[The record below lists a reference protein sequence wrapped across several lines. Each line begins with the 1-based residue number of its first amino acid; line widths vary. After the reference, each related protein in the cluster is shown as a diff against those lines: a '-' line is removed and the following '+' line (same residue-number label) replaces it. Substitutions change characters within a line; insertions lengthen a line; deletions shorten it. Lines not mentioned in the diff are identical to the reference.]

1 MTISVDGP
9 AQVITVPKADTVL
22 TGTDPTTGRE
32 LRTYDTDTFH
42 VELREWG
49 DTEAGRAWAG
59 GGFPTHT
66 YQTNI
71 LGSITY
77 APTLEVLSP
86 WRVTFE
92 DGTYQV
98 TIEGTNNNIHLVATV
113 NQVQIVP
120 TNSAGLQLV
129 SSGSGLSV
137 AQDTSLTNIENFLT
151 SIEGGLDHD
160 EIMRILLA
168 ATAGKLSGADTTTIN
183 IRDNADT
190 KNRIS
195 ATVDASGNRTAVT
208 LDAS

>member
-9 AQVITVPKADTVL
+9 SQIITVPKADTVL

-32 LRTYDTDTFH
+32 LRTYDSGQFH
-42 VELREWG
+42 IELREWG
-49 DTEAGRAWAG
+49 DTEAGRAFAG

-98 TIEGTNNNIHLVATV
+98 SIEGTNNNIHLVATV

-120 TNSAGLQLV
+120 GNSAGLQIV
-129 SSGSGLSV
+129 TQGSGLSA
-137 AQDTSLTNIENFLT
+137 AQALQLADLYRRLGLDAANPLTNKKDG
-151 SIEGGLDHD
+151 SV
-160 EIMRILLA
+160 
-168 ATAGKLSGADTTTIN
+168 
-183 IRDNADT
+183 
-190 KNRIS
+190 S
-195 ATVDASGNRTAVT
+195 ATGIDIVATQSGDDIIQTRQ
-208 LDAS
+208 